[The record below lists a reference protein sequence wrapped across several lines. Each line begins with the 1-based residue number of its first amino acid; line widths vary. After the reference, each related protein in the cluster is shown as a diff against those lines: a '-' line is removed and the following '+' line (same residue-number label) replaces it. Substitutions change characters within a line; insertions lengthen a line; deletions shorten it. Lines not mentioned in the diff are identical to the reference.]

1 MYGVDVPGKVLY
13 WNYGAFV
20 IMGLLYWTMA
30 RLVLLFI
37 VMKMGFAWWDILI
50 YCGCIA
56 LLSYLFYIAPLQKTQ
71 KAQEK
76 SSGIDF
82 MDSLIQKGKIIP
94 QEMMLGFEDVYEL
107 KMDFDNDDSLSDRLT
122 SQWYMHYLRI
132 VTLRQIESNEENQI
146 ETPEEL
152 YDVVKKLEDYNKEVK
167 KGSKNAKGKPQTRE
181 EAIEEIKQLEEEVRN
196 VIYETTEVLPF
207 TKFDLEAS
215 KKDKEF
221 QEGIAFLKTQ
231 KYCYV
236 KMYDKERFIGET
248 GEWNELMIVLPG
260 EYAKILKC
268 HKDSTELDGW
278 PVFIKMCWCF
288 WSYWWL
294 VTKGI
299 PILYLNFSENMIKP
313 QLDVLTKI
321 NAKVMAYLE
330 LKVMDLWMS
339 DLEVRPEY
347 IKKENVFLKAQA
359 NIYEDG
365 FSDLIQDQADMDIKY
380 SQFLKNK
387 AQNILV
393 GKIEKYKRG
402 LIVVLCALIFF
413 IVLMGIIISFLV

>member
-13 WNYGAFV
+13 WNYGVFV

-30 RLVLLFI
+30 RVALLFF
-37 VMKMGFAWWDILI
+37 MMGLGFAWWDMLI
-50 YCGCIA
+50 YGAGIS

-71 KAQEK
+71 KAQER

-82 MDSLIQKGKIIP
+82 IDALIQKGKMVP

-107 KMDFDNDDSLSDRLT
+107 DMDFDNDDSLTERLT
-122 SQWYMHYLRI
+122 SQWYIHYLRI
-132 VTLRQIESNEENQI
+132 VTLRQIESNEENRI
-146 ETPEEL
+146 EIPEEL
-152 YDVVKKLEDYNKEVK
+152 HKVLKKLEDYKEMK
-167 KGSKNAKGKPQTRE
+167 KKAKGEMQSRE
-181 EAIEEIKQLEEEVRN
+181 VLEEIKQLEEEVRN
-196 VIYETTEVLPF
+196 VIYETTEIIPF
-207 TKFDLEAS
+207 TKFDLEATR
-215 KKDKEF
+215 KEKDF
-221 QEGIAFLKTQ
+221 IEGIEFLKSQ
-231 KYCYV
+231 KYYYV
-236 KMYDKERFIGET
+236 KMYDKERFT
-248 GEWNELMIVLPG
+248 GEKGKWDELMIVLPG
-260 EYAKILKC
+260 EYATILKC

-294 VTKGI
+294 VTKKI
-299 PILYLNFSENMIKP
+299 PILYLNFSENMIRP

-347 IKKENVFLKAQA
+347 IKKENVFLKSKA

-387 AQNILV
+387 AQNILMR
-393 GKIEKYKRG
+393 KIEKYKRG
-402 LIVVLCALIFF
+402 LIIALSGLVSIVVI
-413 IVLMGIIISFLV
+413 MGILISFLI